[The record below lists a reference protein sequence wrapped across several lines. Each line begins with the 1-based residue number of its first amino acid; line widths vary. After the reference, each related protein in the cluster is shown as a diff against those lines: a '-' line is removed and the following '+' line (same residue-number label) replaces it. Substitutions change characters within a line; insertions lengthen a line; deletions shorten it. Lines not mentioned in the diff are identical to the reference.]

1 MAPGSPMFSGLPSTS
16 TFNGSHSTGTKARM
30 SGTSGMILHLLTRY
44 HIHCRWDLWWTPV
57 WAGSY
62 WTSSVQ
68 YRALR
73 AGARLS
79 RLIGRETNGLGYD
92 GVASSVLQY
101 LQESILSLSLSVD
114 SARKTE
120 MLTL

>member
-1 MAPGSPMFSGLPSTS
+1 M
-16 TFNGSHSTGTKARM
+16 
-30 SGTSGMILHLLTRY
+30 
-44 HIHCRWDLWWTPV
+44 
-57 WAGSY
+57 
-62 WTSSVQ
+62 Q